1 MNKAKEFLER
11 YRTADRKIQMLADE
25 IDKIESLA
33 GGRAVSIDGQP
44 HGNGT
49 TDKVAIAATAAADLQ
64 EKLSAWLFEQ
74 EKTKREIINVLAE
87 LKDSN
92 QFQVLRLRYLSDEME
107 ETWFSIACV
116 MNLSE
121 RQVQRI
127 HGRALQEVEKI
138 IDRKGADNDKTN

>member
-1 MNKAKEFLER
+1 MSNKAKEFLER

-74 EKTKREIINVLAE
+74 EKTKREM
-87 LKDSN
+87 S
-92 QFQVLRLRYLSDEME
+92 

-127 HGRALQEVEKI
+127 HGRALQEVQKI
-138 IDRKGADNDKTN
+138 IDRKGETKCD